1 MFFSLDFN
9 LWLTS
14 NASSKSSHIVKG
26 VSGIPYFR
34 LPYGHYG
41 SKGIKLSSTT
51 PKHYQFDN
59 YASNGVCALCYS
71 AKVQQPNGNQTNQ
84 MGKAKHGL
92 G

>member
-1 MFFSLDFN
+1 MLVQSL
-9 LWLTS
+9 LTLS
-14 NASSKSSHIVKG
+14 KVFLAFPIFVCHMGIMEAKESSYLQQQRSQ
-26 VSGIPYFR
+26 
-34 LPYGHYG
+34 
-41 SKGIKLSSTT
+41 

-92 G
+92 GQAQY

>member
-1 MFFSLDFN
+1 MLVQSL
-9 LWLTS
+9 LTL
-14 NASSKSSHIVKG
+14 SKVFP
-26 VSGIPYFR
+26 GIPYFR

-84 MGKAKHGL
+84 MGKAKHRL
-92 G
+92 GQAQY